1 LSRNWYLD
9 EPFWKTFGEVMFDEP
24 QFAAAKDHLAE
35 LMALTGRFS
44 GDVLDLGCGPG
55 RFALPL
61 AEAGF
66 SVCAVDTSPTLLDQ
80 LENRRADL
88 DVNSRKRIEPV
99 RADMREFARPES
111 FDWALVMWST
121 FGYFEDEADH
131 GRVLDNLY
139 QSLRANGTLVLD
151 LVGLEYLCRTLE
163 PVHLTEFEDGRLLV
177 ERPVL
182 VDDMTRLDNEWLL
195 IEGESVARA
204 TFSHRVWSGGEL
216 TRLLA
221 QHGFRVVG
229 VYGDYTGTP
238 YDMSSQRMVAVAE
251 REDLA

>member
-9 EPFWKTFGEVMFDEP
+9 NPFWQTFGEVMFDQT
-24 QFAAAKDHLAE
+24 QFDAANNHLPD
-35 LMALTGRFS
+35 LMALAGRTS

-55 RFALPL
+55 RYALPL

-66 SVCAVDTSPTLLDQ
+66 SVCAVDTSEALLGQ
-80 LENRRADL
+80 LDDRMAQLDATSRA
-88 DVNSRKRIEPV
+88 RIEPV
-99 RADMREFARPES
+99 NADMREFSRPEA
-111 FDWALVMWST
+111 FDWVMVMWST

-131 GRVLDNLY
+131 GRVLDNIY

-163 PVHLTEFEDGRLLV
+163 PVHLTEFDDGRLLI

-195 IEGESVARA
+195 VDGETVTRA

-216 TRLLA
+216 THLLA
-221 QHGFRVVG
+221 QHGLRVVG

-238 YDMSSQRMVAVAE
+238 YDMGSERMVVVAE
-251 REDLA
+251 REELA